1 MVPGRLATRAI
12 FFLFFFREVLKMALI
27 IDDFPELDRPTNK
40 NSFSFLNK
48 VLSSDICLDKN

>member
-1 MVPGRLATRAI
+1 
-12 FFLFFFREVLKMALI
+12 MALI

-48 VLSSDICLDKN
+48 VLSSDICFDKNWGKV